1 MLRNKRDINAINH
14 IIEYCDDI
22 AKAVNDFGKDISI
35 FENNKIYK
43 NAVSMCI
50 LQIGELVGILSD
62 DLKTENNDVAWK
74 EIRGMRN
81 VIVHDYGNVR
91 LDVTWETV
99 INDIPLLKEQCVK
112 IIADSAEE
120 KEDK

>member
-1 MLRNKRDINAINH
+1 
-14 IIEYCDDI
+14 
-22 AKAVNDFGKDISI
+22 
-35 FENNKIYK
+35 
-43 NAVSMCI
+43 MCI

-81 VIVHDYGNVR
+81 VIVYDYGNVR

-112 IIADSAEE
+112 ILADSDEE